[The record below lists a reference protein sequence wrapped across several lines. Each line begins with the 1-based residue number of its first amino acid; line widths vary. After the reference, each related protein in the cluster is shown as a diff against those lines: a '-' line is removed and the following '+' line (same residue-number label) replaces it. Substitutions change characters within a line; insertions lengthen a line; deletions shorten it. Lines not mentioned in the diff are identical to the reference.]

1 MIKMGLKLLQLFESN
16 MFIYT
21 MTTEIIV
28 FERGVCLKWHYIKP
42 KYFLPIDYALY
53 TTSFQSRMTSY

>member
-1 MIKMGLKLLQLFESN
+1 